1 MHIYGFYKS
10 TPILYPLWFLR
21 DLYVL
26 NILAIVFKKFV
37 NSFPKISLITFLLM
51 WIFVK
56 DTHIFFL
63 NVEAICFWGI
73 GCYIVL
79 NKIDL
84 KNFDKINKLVICALY
99 VLSIIA
105 NVISQNAVYNLYIN
119 RIMVLIGI
127 IFCYVIMTNIK
138 NVKLKNVLIYL
149 STYSF
154 SIYLFHEMS
163 LSIVRKLLTKLLP
176 MTFIFQLV
184 EYLGIP
190 ILIFCECLIIS
201 IFLEKKFP
209 RLYLIVTG
217 NRAKSKNTI

>member
-1 MHIYGFYKS
+1 
-10 TPILYPLWFLR
+10 
-21 DLYVL
+21 
-26 NILAIVFKKFV
+26 
-37 NSFPKISLITFLLM
+37 M

-99 VLSIIA
+99 VLGIIA

>member
-99 VLSIIA
+99 VLGIIA

-127 IFCYVIMTNIK
+127 IFCYVIMTNI
-138 NVKLKNVLIYL
+138 KNVLIYL